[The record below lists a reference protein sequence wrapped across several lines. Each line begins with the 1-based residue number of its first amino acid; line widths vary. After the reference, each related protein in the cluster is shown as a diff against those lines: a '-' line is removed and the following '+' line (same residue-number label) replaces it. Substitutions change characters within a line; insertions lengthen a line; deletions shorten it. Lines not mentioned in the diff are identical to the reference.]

1 MWQIEII
8 LKWCHIVVINN
19 LKPKKIITTE
29 IAILV
34 LLALSLTINSSFAQ
48 SNNKTDIIV
57 DDERE
62 VKNYSTSNKEAAVT
76 AAMLEGTSKYGKYKV
91 QVDWTANNTSKE
103 NVFTI
108 NFLDA
113 KTGKELPGVTYFIML
128 FKGET
133 FLLDG
138 TIRKNQ
144 TSPQQ
149 TYIIKDEGI
158 YNLRISSIDGSRE
171 KIDFLIQIPLRQQ

>member
-1 MWQIEII
+1 M
-8 LKWCHIVVINN
+8 KS
-19 LKPKKIITTE
+19 KKIITTE
-29 IAILV
+29 VAILAV
-34 LLALSLTINSSFAQ
+34 LALILTINSSFAQ
-48 SNNKTDIIV
+48 SNNKTDIVV
-57 DDERE
+57 DDERD
-62 VKNYSTSNKEAAVT
+62 VKNYSTTSKEAA

-91 QVDWTANNTSKE
+91 QLNWTADNTGKE
-103 NVFTI
+103 NVFAI
-108 NFLDA
+108 HFLDA

-133 FLLDG
+133 SLLDG

-158 YNLRISSIDGSRE
+158 YNLRLSSIDGSKE

>member
-1 MWQIEII
+1 
-8 LKWCHIVVINN
+8 
-19 LKPKKIITTE
+19 
-29 IAILV
+29 
-34 LLALSLTINSSFAQ
+34 
-48 SNNKTDIIV
+48 
-57 DDERE
+57 
-62 VKNYSTSNKEAAVT
+62 
-76 AAMLEGTSKYGKYKV
+76 MLEGTSKYGKYKV
-91 QVDWTANNTSKE
+91 QLNWTADNTGKE

-133 FLLDG
+133 SLLDG

-144 TSPQQ
+144 TSSQQ

>member
-1 MWQIEII
+1 M
-8 LKWCHIVVINN
+8 KS
-19 LKPKKIITTE
+19 KKIITTE
-29 IAILV
+29 FAILAV
-34 LLALSLTINSSFAQ
+34 LALLLTINSSFAQ
-48 SNNKTDIIV
+48 SINKTDIIV
-57 DDERE
+57 DEERE
-62 VKNYSTSNKEAAVT
+62 VKNYSTTSKEA

-91 QVDWTANNTSKE
+91 QLNWTADNTGKE

-108 NFLDA
+108 HFLDA
-113 KTGKELPGVTYFIML
+113 KTGIELPGVTYFIML

-133 FLLDG
+133 SLLDG

-144 TSPQQ
+144 TSSQQ

-158 YNLRISSIDGSRE
+158 YNLRLSSIDGSRE

>member
-1 MWQIEII
+1 
-8 LKWCHIVVINN
+8 LKS
-19 LKPKKIITTE
+19 KKIITTE
-29 IAILV
+29 VVILAVLV
-34 LLALSLTINSSFAQ
+34 LILTINSSFAQ
-48 SNNKTDIIV
+48 SDNKTAIV
-57 DDERE
+57 VDDDERE
-62 VKNYSTSNKEAAVT
+62 VKNYSTTSKDAAG
-76 AAMLEGTSKYGKYKV
+76 AMLEGTSKYGKYKV
-91 QVDWTANNTSKE
+91 QLNWTADNTGKE

-133 FLLDG
+133 SLLDG

-144 TSPQQ
+144 TSSQQ

>member
-1 MWQIEII
+1 M
-8 LKWCHIVVINN
+8 KS
-19 LKPKKIITTE
+19 KKIITTE
-29 IAILV
+29 FAILAV
-34 LLALSLTINSSFAQ
+34 LALLLTINSSFAQ

-57 DDERE
+57 DEERE
-62 VKNYSTSNKEAAVT
+62 VKNYSTTSKEA

-91 QVDWTANNTSKE
+91 QLNWTTDNTGKE

-108 NFLDA
+108 HFLDA
-113 KTGKELPGVTYFIML
+113 KTGIELPGVTYFIML

-133 FLLDG
+133 SLLDG

-144 TSPQQ
+144 TSSQQ

-158 YNLRISSIDGSRE
+158 YNLRLSSIDGSRE

>member
-1 MWQIEII
+1 M
-8 LKWCHIVVINN
+8 KSN
-19 LKPKKIITTE
+19 KIITTE
-29 IAILV
+29 VAILIV
-34 LLALSLTINSSFAQ
+34 LALILTINSSFAQ
-48 SNNKTDIIV
+48 SDNKTAIV
-57 DDERE
+57 VDNDERE
-62 VKNYSTSNKEAAVT
+62 VKNYSTTSKEAAAAA

-91 QVDWTANNTSKE
+91 QLNWTADNTGKE

-133 FLLDG
+133 LLLDG

-149 TYIIKDEGI
+149 IYIIKDEGI

>member
-1 MWQIEII
+1 M
-8 LKWCHIVVINN
+8 KS
-19 LKPKKIITTE
+19 KKIITTE
-29 IAILV
+29 VAILV
-34 LLALSLTINSSFAQ
+34 VLALILTINSSFAQ
-48 SNNKTDIIV
+48 SDNKTAVVVD

-62 VKNYSTSNKEAAVT
+62 VKNYSTTSKEAAAAA

-91 QVDWTANNTSKE
+91 QLNWTADNTGKE

-133 FLLDG
+133 LLLDG

-144 TSPQQ
+144 TSSQQ
-149 TYIIKDEGI
+149 TYIIEDEAI

-171 KIDFLIQIPLRQQ
+171 KIDFLIQIPLR